1 MRALLQRVRN
11 ARVTCSSGHTAAI
24 GRGLLVLAGVERAD
38 TEADARALATKL
50 PHLRL
55 FPDAAGVMNLSLLE
69 LNSPAAGSHADGDAP
84 DQPGAV
90 LLVSQFTL
98 HADTRRGR
106 RPYYGAAAPPEQ
118 AIPLLE
124 ALRLGLA
131 ETGLY
136 VATGVFGDHMEIQLV
151 ADGPVTLLL
160 DTRDGSGITAWA

>member
-1 MRALLQRVRN
+1 MRALLQRVRS
-11 ARVTCSSGHTAAI
+11 ARITCASGHVAAI
-24 GRGLLVLAGVERAD
+24 GLGLVVLAGVERAD
-38 TEADARALATKL
+38 TEEDARVLAAKL

-69 LNSPAAGSHADGDAP
+69 MNSAAAGPHADGP
-84 DQPGAV
+84 TDQAGEV

-118 AIPLLE
+118 AVPLLE
-124 ALRLGLA
+124 ALRGALAAAGLS
-131 ETGLY
+131 
-136 VATGVFGDHMEIQLV
+136 VATGVFGDHMEITLV

-160 DTRDGSGITAWA
+160 DTREPNAAP

>member
-11 ARVTCSSGHTAAI
+11 ARITCSSGHSAAI

-38 TEADARALATKL
+38 TEEDARALAAKL

-69 LNSPAAGSHADGDAP
+69 MNSAAAGPHADGP
-84 DQPGAV
+84 PHQPGAL

-118 AIPLLE
+118 AVPLLE
-124 ALRLGLA
+124 TLRREL
-131 ETGLY
+131 ETTGLP
-136 VATGVFGDHMEIQLV
+136 VATGVFGDHMAIELV

-160 DTRDGSGITAWA
+160 DTREACAGP